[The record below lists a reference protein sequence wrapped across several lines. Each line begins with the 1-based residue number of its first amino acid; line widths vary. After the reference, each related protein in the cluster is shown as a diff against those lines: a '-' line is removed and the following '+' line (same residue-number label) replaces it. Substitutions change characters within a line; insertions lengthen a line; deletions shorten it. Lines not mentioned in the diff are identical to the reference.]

1 MKNNKTQILHPQ
13 SRVER
18 PYFATLAQ
26 SRTVYE
32 KLTKNYDNTLDNTLV
47 ILTY

>member
-13 SRVER
+13 SRVDHLC
-18 PYFATLAQ
+18 FTTLVQ

-32 KLTKNYDNTLDNTLV
+32 KLTKANTLLLFYDKKNP
-47 ILTY
+47 